1 MVYFFV
7 HIKMSYYQFSREELL
22 QKENDSYHNCG
33 GKEKAAEYYIA
44 NEDVLKENA
53 NDKNRHL
60 PEEEKEAQIRQ
71 QEKNRYR

>member
-1 MVYFFV
+1 M
-7 HIKMSYYQFSREELL
+7 

-60 PEEEKEAQIRQ
+60 PEEEKEA
-71 QEKNRYR
+71 